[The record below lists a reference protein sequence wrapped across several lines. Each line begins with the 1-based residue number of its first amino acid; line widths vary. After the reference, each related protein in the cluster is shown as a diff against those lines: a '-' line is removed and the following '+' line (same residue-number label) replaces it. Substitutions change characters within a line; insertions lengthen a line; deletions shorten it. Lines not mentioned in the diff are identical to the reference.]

1 MNNYNFIS
9 LSVKC
14 PVCGKSLM
22 DHENKVD
29 NESSIKLFIEAAGK
43 KGTIHLSSI
52 YGSYNYTTDLEPE
65 NGVIAVFSCP
75 FCQSEITSDDHC
87 STCQAPTSTLIL
99 DIGGKIN
106 FCSRKGCKDHSIGF
120 EDLSNALTKLY
131 QEFGFRGKQV
141 TDDMHLVKDK
151 KKVKTQEEE
160 HKEIIETGSFLQSYC
175 PHCKKSLI
183 EGDMLKF
190 KVIRNKNESGF
201 ILLSPFLN
209 VFSSKSTVYLPE
221 DESVGDIR
229 CFHCD
234 KSLMVAD
241 GACER
246 CGTKIAKILVSA
258 RTKMIDF
265 FICSKKGCTWHG
277 VSKEDLDEIRLEDSN
292 EW

>member
-1 MNNYNFIS
+1 
-9 LSVKC
+9 
-14 PVCGKSLM
+14 
-22 DHENKVD
+22 
-29 NESSIKLFIEAAGK
+29 
-43 KGTIHLSSI
+43 
-52 YGSYNYTTDLEPE
+52 
-65 NGVIAVFSCP
+65 
-75 FCQSEITSDDHC
+75 
-87 STCQAPTSTLIL
+87 
-99 DIGGKIN
+99 
-106 FCSRKGCKDHSIGF
+106 
-120 EDLSNALTKLY
+120 
-131 QEFGFRGKQV
+131 
-141 TDDMHLVKDK
+141 
-151 KKVKTQEEE
+151 
-160 HKEIIETGSFLQSYC
+160 
-175 PHCKKSLI
+175 
-183 EGDMLKF
+183 MLKF